1 MQELFIALCASSLF
15 IFIVTLWSRYDV
27 SHFQDK
33 KTEVQS
39 SKISN
44 SWRHRAKG
52 PKRKE
57 TNTAPPHTA
66 NQPCPDLAEMGKG
79 VSTSL
84 CNSRPPVWILQTRA
98 RSLTSSI
105 ESSTHAR
112 ALLRLSQ
119 VISTLIFQQSQEV
132 GIITATSWRGKW
144 GSQRIWETPHV
155 GAVITWQSPDTS
167 LSSLIPKHSL
177 PFTKGND
184 WFKKW
189 WFKVEHPTGKNPEA
203 VLGG

>member
-1 MQELFIALCASSLF
+1 MKA
-15 IFIVTLWSRYDV
+15 
-27 SHFQDK
+27 
-33 KTEVQS
+33 QS
-39 SKISN
+39 QGSN
-44 SWRHRAKG
+44 
-52 PKRKE
+52 RKE

-84 CNSRPPVWILQTRA
+84 CNSRPPVWIPQTRA

-105 ESSTHAR
+105 KSSTHAR
-112 ALLRLSQ
+112 ALFRLSQ
-119 VISTLIFQQSQEV
+119 AIPPLIFQQSQEV
-132 GIITATSWRGKW
+132 AIITATSAGESEGLW
-144 GSQRIWETPHV
+144 IWETPHV
-155 GAVITWQSPDTS
+155 GEVITWQSPDTS

-203 VLGG
+203 VLGALPPMLTAVNQVLF